1 MRFYTH
7 RASRPTR
14 SHARP
19 THAPGTHAPS
29 QPANPLARTPH
40 PRPRHARTEPAN
52 RPRHLRRTL
61 ARTNPHPINPRAA
74 HPVTA
79 DHEPHLFVRLS
90 ISVLILSSQ
99 IPSLDF
105 FPSRLSRFLQGD
117 SGGAGVGGGVG
128 LRRRLSLSI
137 CTRPFFLPPASTSC
151 VLIHSLGSRDSQ
163 TRLMRGEGAARRRA

>member
-1 MRFYTH
+1 MIT
-7 RASRPTR
+7 
-14 SHARP
+14 AR
-19 THAPGTHAPS
+19 THA
-29 QPANPLARTPH
+29 H
-40 PRPRHARTEPAN
+40 PRPRHARTEPAGQPARSHAPPTPTHRAGQPSQARTPHPCPN
-52 RPRHLRRTL
+52 QPAPVKPARGPPGNRRPRTR
-61 ARTNPHPINPRAA
+61 
-74 HPVTA
+74 
-79 DHEPHLFVRLS
+79 

-137 CTRPFFLPPASTSC
+137 CRRPFFLPPALTSC
-151 VLIHSLGSRDSQ
+151 VLIHSLGSRYSQ